1 MTQLWYNDINMLFKN
16 PHSAGL
22 NEGPG
27 PKALFSEEELKK
39 ISKKTVRDLQRHS
52 EVSKRVVANPPLT
65 NAHKFSVAKEAREQ
79 FRDTAKTFLKA
90 SEWHRIPRG
99 PTFPLSRRGGTEKA
113 GRN

>member
-1 MTQLWYNDINMLFKN
+1 MLFKN

-65 NAHKFSVAKEAREQ
+65 NAHRFAVAKEAREQ
-79 FRDTAKTFLKA
+79 FRAAAKTFLKA
-90 SEWHRIPRG
+90 SEWYKIPKGQTVPPR
-99 PTFPLSRRGGTEKA
+99 RRGGTEKG